1 MHSAQIRTV
10 NRQHAK
16 HVAAARACAPQR
28 GLAALKARVAQQFHF
43 PAVLLLAV
51 RGIRD

>member
-1 MHSAQIRTV
+1 MHSVQIRTA

-16 HVAAARACAPQR
+16 HVAAARACAQHR
-28 GLAALKARVAQQFHF
+28 GLAALQVSVAQQFHL